1 MKYCINYSNK
11 SHIIDKVDEI
21 LIRYDKNKILELFT
35 QFIPAHLNQR
45 VIVQLMEENNIDTI
59 VNNLKKIISIY
70 NENKDIK
77 FDIQLPFYN
86 QKFIEEL
93 KDTNLKYFFK
103 VAANSWDKFTGLI
116 SQNVSD
122 IYITDELAFELDK
135 VAEIAHKNNI
145 KVRIYPNIAQ
155 SRWDKLSDILK
166 FFIRPE
172 DIEMYEPYVDV
183 CEFYG
188 DKAQQIDTYYKI
200 YQEDKKWFGDLQEII
215 IGLDSKID
223 SRYIIPRF
231 AEKRIKCGKDCLKGG
246 KCEMC
251 KRILDLSEQ
260 LENAHLI
267 VQIDK
272 EKEERDET

>member
-45 VIVQLMEENNIDTI
+45 VIVQLIEENNIDII

-86 QKFIEEL
+86 QKFMEEL
-93 KDTNLKYFFK
+93 KDTDLKYFFK
-103 VAANSWDKFTGLI
+103 AAANSWDKFTGLM

-155 SRWDKLSDILK
+155 SRWDKISDILK

-272 EKEERDET
+272 EKEEDKNA

>member
-45 VIVQLMEENNIDTI
+45 IIVQLIEEDNIDTI

-103 VAANSWDKFTGLI
+103 AAANSWDKFTGLI

-145 KVRIYPNIAQ
+145 KVRIYPNVAQ

-231 AEKRIKCGKDCLKGG
+231 AEKRIKCGKDCLKNG

-272 EKEERDET
+272 KKEEDKNA

>member
-45 VIVQLMEENNIDTI
+45 VIVQLIEENNIDTI

-86 QKFIEEL
+86 QKFMEEL

-103 VAANSWDKFTGLI
+103 AAANSWDKFTGLI

-145 KVRIYPNIAQ
+145 KVRIYPNVAQ

-251 KRILDLSEQ
+251 KHILDLSEQ

-272 EKEERDET
+272 EKEKRDET

>member
-45 VIVQLMEENNIDTI
+45 IIVQLIEEDNIDTI

-103 VAANSWDKFTGLI
+103 AAANSWDKFTGLI

-145 KVRIYPNIAQ
+145 KVRIYPNVAQ

-200 YQEDKKWFGDLQEII
+200 YQEDKKWFGNLQEII

-272 EKEERDET
+272 EKEKRDET

>member
-45 VIVQLMEENNIDTI
+45 VIVQLIEENNIDTI

-86 QKFIEEL
+86 RKFIEEL

-103 VAANSWDKFTGLI
+103 AAANSWDKFTGLM

-145 KVRIYPNIAQ
+145 KVRIYPNVAQ

-272 EKEERDET
+272 EKEEDKNA

>member
-45 VIVQLMEENNIDTI
+45 VIVQLIEEDNIDTI

-103 VAANSWDKFTGLI
+103 AAANSWDKFTGLI

-145 KVRIYPNIAQ
+145 KVRIYPNVAQ

-272 EKEERDET
+272 EKEEDKNA

>member
-45 VIVQLMEENNIDTI
+45 VIVQLIEENNIDTI

-86 QKFIEEL
+86 QKFMEEL

-103 VAANSWDKFTGLI
+103 AAANSWDKFIGLM

-145 KVRIYPNIAQ
+145 KVRIYPNVAQ

-272 EKEERDET
+272 EKEEDKNA

>member
-86 QKFIEEL
+86 QKFMEEL

-103 VAANSWDKFTGLI
+103 AAANSWDKFTGLI

-145 KVRIYPNIAQ
+145 KVRIYPNVAQ

>member
-45 VIVQLMEENNIDTI
+45 VIIQLIEEDNIDTI

-103 VAANSWDKFTGLI
+103 AAANSWDKFTGLI

-145 KVRIYPNIAQ
+145 KVRIYPNVAQ

>member
-45 VIVQLMEENNIDTI
+45 VIVQLIEEDNIDTI

-103 VAANSWDKFTGLI
+103 AAANSWDKFTGLI

-145 KVRIYPNIAQ
+145 KVRIYPNVAQ

-172 DIEMYEPYVDV
+172 DIEIYEPYIDV

-272 EKEERDET
+272 EKEKRDET

>member
-86 QKFIEEL
+86 QKFMEEL

-172 DIEMYEPYVDV
+172 DIEMYEPYVDA

>member
-45 VIVQLMEENNIDTI
+45 VIVQLIEEDNIDTI

-93 KDTNLKYFFK
+93 KDTNLRYFFK
-103 VAANSWDKFTGLI
+103 AAANSWDKFTGLM

-145 KVRIYPNIAQ
+145 KVRVYPNVAQ

-172 DIEMYEPYVDV
+172 DIEIYESYVDV

-231 AEKRIKCGKDCLKGG
+231 AEKRIKCGKDCLKNG

-272 EKEERDET
+272 EKEENENA

>member
-45 VIVQLMEENNIDTI
+45 VIVQLIEENNIDTI

-86 QKFIEEL
+86 QKFMEEL

-103 VAANSWDKFTGLI
+103 AAANSWDKFTSLI

-145 KVRIYPNIAQ
+145 KVRIYPNVAQ

-172 DIEMYEPYVDV
+172 DIEIYEPYVDV

>member
-45 VIVQLMEENNIDTI
+45 VIVQLIEEDNIDTI

-103 VAANSWDKFTGLI
+103 AAANSWDKFTGLM

-145 KVRIYPNIAQ
+145 KVRIYPNVAQ

-172 DIEMYEPYVDV
+172 DIEIYEPYVDV

-272 EKEERDET
+272 EKEEDKDA

>member
-45 VIVQLMEENNIDTI
+45 VIVQLIEENNIDTI

-86 QKFIEEL
+86 QKFMEEL
-93 KDTNLKYFFK
+93 KDTDLKYFFK
-103 VAANSWDKFTGLI
+103 AAANSWDKFTSLI

-145 KVRIYPNIAQ
+145 KVRIYPNVAQ

-172 DIEMYEPYVDV
+172 DIKMYEPYVDV

-272 EKEERDET
+272 EKEEDKNA

>member
-45 VIVQLMEENNIDTI
+45 VIVQLIEENNIDTI

-103 VAANSWDKFTGLI
+103 AAANSWDKFTGLM

-145 KVRIYPNIAQ
+145 KVRIYPNVAQ

-272 EKEERDET
+272 EKEEDKNA

>member
-45 VIVQLMEENNIDTI
+45 VIVQLIEENNIDTI

-86 QKFIEEL
+86 QKFMEEL

-103 VAANSWDKFTGLI
+103 AAANSWDKFTGLI

-145 KVRIYPNIAQ
+145 KVRIYPNVAQ

-188 DKAQQIDTYYKI
+188 NKAQQIDTYYKI

>member
-45 VIVQLMEENNIDTI
+45 VIVQLIEENNIDTI

-86 QKFIEEL
+86 QKFMEEL

-103 VAANSWDKFTGLI
+103 AAANSWDKFTSLI

-145 KVRIYPNIAQ
+145 KVRIYPNVAQ

-231 AEKRIKCGKDCLKGG
+231 AEKRIKCGKNCLKGG

-272 EKEERDET
+272 EKEEDKNA

>member
-45 VIVQLMEENNIDTI
+45 VIVQLIEEDNIDTI

-103 VAANSWDKFTGLI
+103 AAANSWDKFTGLI

-145 KVRIYPNIAQ
+145 KVRIYPNVAQ

-172 DIEMYEPYVDV
+172 DIEIYEPYIDV

-272 EKEERDET
+272 EKEENENA

>member
-45 VIVQLMEENNIDTI
+45 VIVQLIEEDNIDTI

-86 QKFIEEL
+86 QKFMEEL

>member
-45 VIVQLMEENNIDTI
+45 IIVQLIEENNIDTI

-103 VAANSWDKFTGLI
+103 AAANSWDKFTGLM

-145 KVRIYPNIAQ
+145 KVRIYPNVAQ

-223 SRYIIPRF
+223 SKYIIPRF

-272 EKEERDET
+272 EKEEDKNA

>member
-45 VIVQLMEENNIDTI
+45 VIVQLIEENNIDTI

-86 QKFIEEL
+86 QKFMEEL
-93 KDTNLKYFFK
+93 KDTDLKYFFK
-103 VAANSWDKFTGLI
+103 AAANSWDKFTSLI

-145 KVRIYPNIAQ
+145 KVRIYPNVAQ

-272 EKEERDET
+272 EKEEDKNA

>member
-35 QFIPAHLNQR
+35 QFIPAHSNQR
-45 VIVQLMEENNIDTI
+45 VIVQLIEEDNIDTI

-86 QKFIEEL
+86 QKFMEEL

-103 VAANSWDKFTGLI
+103 AAANSWDKFTGLI

-135 VAEIAHKNNI
+135 VAEIAHKNSI
-145 KVRIYPNIAQ
+145 KVRIYPNVAQ

-272 EKEERDET
+272 EKEETDET

>member
-45 VIVQLMEENNIDTI
+45 VIVQLIEENNIDTI

-93 KDTNLKYFFK
+93 KDTDLKYFFK
-103 VAANSWDKFTGLI
+103 AAANSWDKFTSLI

-145 KVRIYPNIAQ
+145 KVRIYPNVAQ

-272 EKEERDET
+272 EKEEDKNA

>member
-45 VIVQLMEENNIDTI
+45 VIVQLIEEDNIDTI

-103 VAANSWDKFTGLI
+103 AAANSWDKFTGLI

-172 DIEMYEPYVDV
+172 DIEIYEPYVDV

-231 AEKRIKCGKDCLKGG
+231 AEKRIKCGKDCLKNG

-272 EKEERDET
+272 EKEEDKDA

>member
-45 VIVQLMEENNIDTI
+45 VIVQLIEEDNIDTI

-103 VAANSWDKFTGLI
+103 AAANSWDKFTGLI

-135 VAEIAHKNNI
+135 AAEIAHKNNI
-145 KVRIYPNIAQ
+145 KVRIYPNVAQ

-172 DIEMYEPYVDV
+172 DIEMYESYVDV

-200 YQEDKKWFGDLQEII
+200 YQEDKKWFGDLQEIF
-215 IGLDSKID
+215 IGLNSKID

-272 EKEERDET
+272 EKEEDKNA